1 MAAFITRSLSHAPEP
16 ASIRDRRLH
25 KVHRPEM
32 SLFVL
37 GINHQ
42 TAPVSL
48 RERVAFSADMVP
60 VALAGL
66 RALPQVQ
73 EVALLSTCN
82 RTELYAV
89 TSDDG
94 CALADWLAMHSDGA
108 GDPGSNPGQALQ
120 AYLYRHRDADAVR
133 HLFRVATGLDSLVLG
148 EPQILGQVKEAW
160 ATARSVGSLGTK
172 LDRLFQQAFVT
183 AKRARTNTRIGVNP
197 VSVASAAVRLAQES
211 FARLQDSTVL
221 LIGAGET
228 IELAARHLV
237 QARTKRLLVANRTL
251 AHAQDLASRHGGFA
265 LPLAE
270 IDRHLGEADI
280 VLTATASREP
290 ILHKHQVAAALATRK
305 HRPMLLLDLAVPR
318 DIASDVAE
326 LRDVF
331 LYTVDDLERSIEDN
345 RRSRREAA
353 IEAEAIIELQVSRFV
368 ETLAASTRTA
378 SLKRLRAHGEAAR
391 AEVLAKAKQQLGAG
405 QDPGEVLDFLAHTL
419 TNRLL
424 HAPTIALRE
433 AALTG
438 NAELARAADKLFPAD
453 KPEKGNGE

>member
-1 MAAFITRSLSHAPEP
+1 
-16 ASIRDRRLH
+16 
-25 KVHRPEM
+25 M

-48 RERVAFSADMVP
+48 RERVAFSAQAVP
-60 VALAGL
+60 AALAAL
-66 RALPQVQ
+66 RALPPVR

-89 TSDDG
+89 ADDDG
-94 CALADWLAMHSDGA
+94 RALGDWLATHPDDL
-108 GDPGSNPGQALQ
+108 GDLH
-120 AYLYRHRDADAVR
+120 AYLYRHTDADAVR

-148 EPQILGQVKEAW
+148 EPQILGQVKDAW
-160 ATARSVGSLGTK
+160 ASARAAGSLGSQ
-172 LDRLFQQAFVT
+172 LDRLFQHAFST
-183 AKRARTNTRIGVNP
+183 AKRARTDTRIGANP

-211 FARLQDSTVL
+211 FARLEDSTVL
-221 LIGAGET
+221 LVGAGET

-251 AHAQDLASRHGGFA
+251 AHAQDLASRHGGVA
-265 LPLAE
+265 LPLTE
-270 IDRHLGEADI
+270 LDRHLGEADI
-280 VLTATASREP
+280 VICATASREP
-290 ILHKHQVAAALATRK
+290 VVLKQHVAAALATRK

-318 DIASDVAE
+318 DVAADVAQ

-331 LYTVDDLERSIEDN
+331 LYTVDDLERTIEDN

-353 IEAEAIIELQVSRFV
+353 TEAEAIVELQVARFV
-368 ETLAASTRTA
+368 ETLAASTRTEP
-378 SLKRLRAHGEAAR
+378 LKRLRAHGEAAR
-391 AEVLAKAKQQLGAG
+391 AEVLAKAKLQLAAG
-405 QDPGEVLDFLAHTL
+405 EQPDAVLDFLAHTL

-424 HAPTIALRE
+424 HAPTVALRE

-438 NAELARAADKLFPAD
+438 NGELARAADKLFPATD
-453 KPEKGNGE
+453 PAADDTT

>member
-1 MAAFITRSLSHAPEP
+1 
-16 ASIRDRRLH
+16 
-25 KVHRPEM
+25 M

-48 RERVAFSADMVP
+48 RERVAFSADTVP
-60 VALAGL
+60 AALAAL
-66 RALPQVQ
+66 SALPQVH

-89 TSDDG
+89 TDDDG
-94 CALADWLAMHSDGA
+94 SAIANWLALHGHDGT
-108 GDPGSNPGQALQ
+108 GDLH
-120 AYLYRHRDADAVR
+120 AYLYRHREADAVR

-148 EPQILGQVKEAW
+148 EPQILGQVKDAW
-160 ATARSVGSLGTK
+160 ATARGAGSLGTQ
-172 LDRLFQQAFVT
+172 LDRLFQHAFVT
-183 AKRARTNTRIGVNP
+183 AKRARTDTRIGANP

-221 LIGAGET
+221 LVGAGET

-237 QARTKRLLVANRTL
+237 QANVKRLLVANRTL
-251 AHAQDLASRHGGFA
+251 AHAQELATRHGGFA
-265 LPLAE
+265 LPLSE
-270 IDRHLGEADI
+270 LDKHLGDADI
-280 VLTATASREP
+280 VLSATASREP
-290 ILHKHQVAAALATRK
+290 ILQKHHVAAALATRK

-331 LYTVDDLERSIEDN
+331 LYTVDDLDRAIEDN

-353 IEAEAIIELQVSRFV
+353 SEAEAIVELQVSRFV

-378 SLKRLRAHGEAAR
+378 PLKRLRAHGENAR
-391 AEVLAKAKQQLGAG
+391 IEVLAKARQQLVAG

-438 NAELARAADKLFPAD
+438 NTELARAADKMFPVTDATSTTDAD
-453 KPEKGNGE
+453 PD